1 MESEILSIKKQ
12 FGDQLH
18 NLICKKVGHDDY
30 CHDIMQEVY
39 VKIMLNLPK
48 IVQATNVA
56 AYLVT
61 IANNTVTDHYRKPGL
76 MVDAE
81 LSEKY
86 TGLKEEEQ
94 KEQALQL
101 ADCCLR
107 PMIDS
112 LPPIYRDALILTE
125 LQGMKHKDYAEQS
138 GISLSNAKMRVQR
151 AKEKLKEII
160 LQCCNYE
167 FDSYGN
173 IIDCRKNNQSTC
185 CKR

>member
-1 MESEILSIKKQ
+1 MESEILYIKKQ

-18 NLICKKVGHDDY
+18 NIICKKVGHDDY
-30 CHDIMQEVY
+30 CLDIMQEVY
-39 VKIMLNLPK
+39 LKIMLNLPK
-48 IVQATNVA
+48 ITRANNMA

-61 IANNTVTDHYRKPGL
+61 ITNNTVTDHYRKPL
-76 MVDAE
+76 RVAEAE
-81 LSEKY
+81 LSDNY
-86 TGLKEEEQ
+86 TGFEEEQ
-94 KEQALQL
+94 KSQSLRL

-125 LQGMKHKDYAEQS
+125 LNGMKLKDYGEVA

-151 AKEKLKEII
+151 AKEKLKEVIM
-160 LQCCNYE
+160 QCCNYE

-173 IIDCRKNNQSTC
+173 IIDCTKNNRNSC
-185 CKR
+185 CKK